1 MKSLKVYKGILLS
14 FLVLTVSVSFA
25 QLKDGFDIKKA
36 YQDAKT
42 KGIAKSDIEGY
53 VQTLHHEYLS
63 HKSNSNH
70 THSKT
75 SANNDV
81 LDLGTV
87 YVNSNN
93 SKVYI
98 PNSPQNT
105 YCPNAGFEQFNF
117 TNWAGGYGQVATGGA
132 GAAFPTYNQ
141 TAGTI
146 VNPGGNNTSLVNT
159 QNYHTIM
166 TTPATNSLYPNCVGY
181 DSIAC
186 RIIGTQT
193 VSEIPVV
200 NPSGGPASV
209 RMNGAISNYRACKLS
224 YNLSLNPNNKNFSI
238 SYALVLNNGG
248 HTAND
253 QPYFSVKVFDQNNN
267 LVPGCSTYTVTCDAN
282 LTNTASTLYDPTWQD
297 SDIGFDV
304 MYRKWSSYAFDFSN
318 YPAITSVRV
327 EFYVG
332 GCGQGGHYG
341 YAYVDAQCSQ
351 GGAVASFCAGS
362 NSAVLSAPNG
372 YETYQW
378 VGPSGTIPAG
388 SGGTSPTV
396 TLSPVTAGQIY
407 TCNVTSDNGC
417 SSSFQ
422 TTVSIT
428 SVSITGMSSTPS
440 CPNGNSGSAGVT
452 ATGSNLGYSYQW
464 FNSSGSNVGSNQ
476 TATGLSP
483 GLYSVT
489 VSSPGCGFSTSTVSV
504 GNAPPTFY
512 SQTAPFCGNTAWING
527 GAGTTHKWYSS
538 TGTIIASATTP
549 TLTVTNPVDGGIY
562 FLAFTTPSG
571 CRDSIKYTLDQ
582 VPGGSIYVS
591 DVKSICPGNTNATA
605 VVNLQTTASPAAY
618 SYSVSGPSGYNS
630 VLTNTSSLTYSLSNM
645 PIGTYTANVFDGMCL
660 YNTTFTVAPYL
671 FSYTLTPQT
680 PTICTGNPTTL
691 TVNFGNTTPS
701 ACGLSSSGG
710 CTSPNLIQVGNG
722 TATNSSTS
730 YPAIYSNWYKNARH
744 QLLFRA
750 SELLAAGIQ
759 PGKIS
764 SIAFNVTTINGTT
777 SYPNFT
783 IKMKCTAVQD
793 LNSTTFDNTG
803 LTQVYFAATAN
814 IATGWNTYNFPTA
827 YEWDGTSNILVDVC
841 SGLTSSYT
849 NNSSS
854 PYTITSF
861 VSVRY
866 MNDDLDV
873 ACMTVDP
880 ATTSSNR
887 PNVRFANC
895 GGSNPALF
903 SYTWTPTTNLNPTN
917 TYTTIANPAA
927 NTVYTVEVEP
937 IGQTN
942 CKQTQSSTVT
952 VVSPATPTITAVSAM
967 CNNSASFTLGVTPTG
982 GTWNVTAATSASG
995 VFTPSLA
1002 TIGNNTVT
1010 YVYGGAGCLQTTT
1023 MTIPIEQFVPSTF
1036 SNTLSPLC
1044 TSSSTVNLPTALG
1057 TSTLGVGTWN
1067 GNGVTGSSFNPAIA
1081 GAGTHTITYNT
1092 NSASGLCPST
1102 SSATVSVSAVI
1113 QPTITPVSVL
1123 CNNAANLN
1131 LSATPTGGTWSV
1143 TAATSSVGVF
1153 TPSLATVGNNV
1164 VTYVYGNPSCL
1175 QTSTATIA
1183 VEQFVPSTI
1192 SGTIVPQCITNP
1204 VTNLSTSLSTSTLGI
1219 GTWSGNGVT
1228 GSSFDPSVAGVGNH
1242 VITYSTNSVPS
1253 GVCPSTSTIQISV
1266 SSVTQPTATPAGPY
1280 CDNYSAQTMT
1290 VTPLGGTWSAIT
1302 TGAGINAGG
1311 IFNPSTSV
1319 IGNNA
1324 LLYTLTN
1331 GPCVK
1336 TETITVNVVRF
1347 IPATLSTVLGPYCVY
1362 EPTVAL
1368 QPIAVN
1374 TGGTWSG
1381 NGVTSG
1387 IFNPNTAGIG
1397 SHVVTYSTNPA
1408 PTGLCPDVAT
1418 TTIIVNPK
1426 PEANITSDKVDGC
1439 NPTGIQ
1445 FQTTSVAG
1453 GNVVWDFG
1461 DGEIGGGLSSSHTY
1475 TNPGTYTASLTYT
1488 DAATG
1493 CMDTTIASFDVE
1505 IYEVPDAQFEATPD
1519 ITTVIDAEIHFNNT
1533 TVDPNNDYTY
1543 LWNISDL
1550 ATSNETSPMYLY
1562 TNSGT
1567 YTITMVATSIHNCID
1582 TAVRVI
1588 TINPDVVLYVPNA
1601 FTPGADGLNDQFAIF
1616 LPPTG
1621 VDYATFNLTIYNRWG
1636 SVIYKTNDVNKFWNG
1651 AINNSGEIV
1660 QEGVYVWKI
1669 SFLDTNKK
1677 YYEKLGHVTVIKK

>member
-1 MKSLKVYKGILLS
+1 MRLLKLYTGIIFSISVLS
-14 FLVLTVSVSFA
+14 SGASYA
-25 QLKDGFDIKKA
+25 QLADGFDIKKA
-36 YQDAKT
+36 YQDAKN
-42 KGIAKSDIEGY
+42 KGVEQKFINEY
-53 VQTLHHEYLS
+53 VNKQHGIYLKNQKAS
-63 HKSNSNH
+63 AHNHKNS
-70 THSKT
+70 KV
-75 SANNDV
+75 A
-81 LDLGTV
+81 DLGTV

-98 PNSPQNT
+98 PNSPQNA
-105 YCPNAGFEQFNF
+105 YCPNAGFEQLDF
-117 TNWAGGYGQVATGGA
+117 TNWNGATGDVSTGA
-132 GAAFPTYNQ
+132 VGAAFPNFTQ
-141 TAGTI
+141 TGASI
-146 VNPGGNNTSLVNT
+146 VNPDGNNVSV
-159 QNYHTIM
+159 QNPNNFHTIM
-166 TTPATNSLYPNCVGY
+166 TTPATNSIYPNCVGY
-181 DSIAC
+181 DSVAV
-186 RIIGTQT
+186 RVVGTQS
-193 VSEIPVV
+193 VSEIPFV

-209 RMNGAISNYRACKLS
+209 RLNGWYGFNDVGSKIT
-224 YNLSLNPNNKNFSI
+224 YNMALNPNNKSFSV
-238 SYALVLNNGG
+238 SYALVLQNGS
-248 HTAND
+248 HDPNE
-253 QPYFSVKVFDQNNN
+253 QPYFSVKVRDQNGT
-267 LVPGCSTYTVTCDAN
+267 LVPGCSQYTITIDDQVT
-282 LTNTASTLYDPTWQD
+282 TPGSPSYDPLWKE
-297 SDIGFDV
+297 SIHGFNDIY
-304 MYRKWSSYAFDFSN
+304 YRPWATYAFDFSN
-318 YPAITSVRV
+318 YPSITSVSV

-332 GCGQGGHYG
+332 GCSLSGHFG

-362 NSAVLSAPNG
+362 NSAVLSAPSGFN
-372 YETYQW
+372 TYQW
-378 VGPSGTIPAG
+378 VGPSGNIPAG
-388 SGGTSPTV
+388 SGGTLPTV
-396 TLSPVTAGQIY
+396 TLNPVTAGQVY
-407 TCNVTSDNGC
+407 TCNVTSSNGC
-417 SSSFQ
+417 ASSFQ
-422 TTVSIT
+422 TTVSVT
-428 SVSITGMSSTPS
+428 SVSITGLSSTPS
-440 CPNGNSGSAGVT
+440 CPNGSSGSAGVT
-452 ATGSNLGYSYQW
+452 ATGSNLGYNYQW
-464 FNSSGSNVGSNQ
+464 LNSLGANVGTNQ
-476 TATGLSP
+476 TASNLAP

-489 VSSPGCGFSTSTVSV
+489 VSSPGCGLATSTVSV

-538 TGTIIASATTP
+538 TGSLIASATTP
-549 TLTVTNPVDGGIY
+549 TLTITNPVNGGIY

-618 SYSVSGPSGYNS
+618 SYSVSGPSGYSS

-691 TVNFGNTTPS
+691 TVNFGNTTPT

-722 TATNSSTS
+722 TATNSSTG

-783 IKMKCTAVQD
+783 IKMKCTAAQD

-803 LTQVYFAATAN
+803 LTQVFFAATAN

-854 PYTITSF
+854 PYTITPF

-866 MNDDLDV
+866 MNDDIDV
-873 ACMTVDP
+873 ACMTTDP

-917 TYTTIANPAA
+917 TYTTIANPTA
-927 NTVYTVEVEP
+927 NTIYTVEVEP

-967 CNNSASFTLGVTPTG
+967 CNNAPSFTLGVTPTG

-1010 YVYGGAGCLQTTT
+1010 YVYGGIG
-1023 MTIPIEQFVPSTF
+1023 
-1036 SNTLSPLC
+1036 
-1044 TSSSTVNLPTALG
+1044 
-1057 TSTLGVGTWN
+1057 
-1067 GNGVTGSSFNPAIA
+1067 
-1081 GAGTHTITYNT
+1081 
-1092 NSASGLCPST
+1092 
-1102 SSATVSVSAVI
+1102 
-1113 QPTITPVSVL
+1113 
-1123 CNNAANLN
+1123 
-1131 LSATPTGGTWSV
+1131 
-1143 TAATSSVGVF
+1143 
-1153 TPSLATVGNNV
+1153 
-1164 VTYVYGNPSCL
+1164 CL
-1175 QTSTATIA
+1175 QTSTIA
-1183 VEQFVPSTI
+1183 IPVERFVPSSI
-1192 SGTIVPQCITNP
+1192 GGTIIPQCITNP
-1204 VTNLSTSLSTSTLGI
+1204 TINLANSLTTSTLGV

-1228 GSSFDPSVAGVGNH
+1228 GTSFDPAVAGVGSH

-1253 GVCPSTSTIQISV
+1253 GVCPSTSTIEISV
-1266 SSVTQPTATPAGPY
+1266 SSVAQPTVSSAGPY
-1280 CDNYSAQTMT
+1280 CDNYAAQTMT

-1311 IFNPSTSV
+1311 TFNPATSV
-1319 IGNNA
+1319 IGNNT

-1336 TETITVNVVRF
+1336 TETITVNVVKF
-1347 IPATLSTVLGPYCVY
+1347 IPATISTIIGPYCVY

-1368 QPIAVN
+1368 QPIALNV
-1374 TGGTWSG
+1374 GGSWSG
-1381 NGVTSG
+1381 NGVTAG
-1387 IFNPNTAGIG
+1387 IFNPNTAGVG
-1397 SHVVTYSTNPA
+1397 SHVITYSTNPA
-1408 PTGLCPDVAT
+1408 PAGLCPDVAT

-1426 PEANITSDKVDGC
+1426 PEANITSDKADGC

-1461 DGEIGGGLSSSHTY
+1461 DGEIGGGLSSTHTY

-1493 CMDTTIASFDVE
+1493 CIDTTIASFDVT

-1519 ITTVIDAEIHFNNT
+1519 VTTVIDAEIHFNNT
-1533 TVDPNNDYTY
+1533 TVDPNNDYSY

-1550 ATSNETSPMYLY
+1550 ATSSETSPMYLF

-1601 FTPGADGLNDQFAIF
+1601 FTPGADGLNDVFAIY

-1621 VDYATFNLTIYNRWG
+1621 VDYSTFNLTVYNRWG
-1636 SVIYKTNDVNKFWNG
+1636 SVVYKTNDVNKFWNG
-1651 AINNSGEIV
+1651 AINNSGDIV
-1660 QEGVYVWKI
+1660 QEGIYVWKI
-1669 SFLDTNKK
+1669 SFLDANKK
-1677 YYEKLGHVTVIKK
+1677 YYEKLGHVTLIKK